1 MERVFEAASA
11 LEAHLVRDLLERA
24 GVPSRIDGEFLTGGM
39 GELPAANLVVV
50 RVAPEHVAEAREII
64 AEWEQHR
71 LAE

>member
-1 MERVFEAASA
+1 MEKVFEATSA
-11 LEAHLVRDLLERA
+11 LDAHLIRDLLQRA

-64 AEWEQHR
+64 AEWEKNL
-71 LAE
+71 LAD